1 MKRQLLAV
9 AIAAATLLPLT
20 AQAAPTVYG
29 RLNLSVDY
37 TDSDDTTN
45 NAKDGIWELNSNS
58 SRIGVK
64 GNEKLTE
71 EFTAVYKAEW
81 GVQGDA
87 TVGDLNAR
95 ERYLG
100 LKHYQWGTVRLGNI
114 DSPLKNAEDDIDVF
128 NDMARL
134 DMGKFIYGQNRL
146 ENSINYVSPKFLDVF
161 GANISLQP
169 GEKNGGADSSSLCTV
184 PKTPT
189 DPAYNPCE
197 NHIADA
203 ISAAFSYEDDNLYLS
218 FAMDKEVADSATRK
232 GSLGGNVD
240 AMRLN
245 ARYKMGD
252 ATISAMYQMA
262 EQSSLAA
269 GATNEEEET
278 AMMFSGSYKMDA
290 ITVRGEVLV
299 ANHDMGGG
307 KEDDTTLIGVGVDYN
322 FTQATKA
329 FANLASG
336 NMENSPSAAA
346 KAAGAKSTDSDATY
360 IGFGMETRF

>member
-37 TDSDDTTN
+37 TDSDDATN

-87 TVGDLNAR
+87 TAGDLNAR

-128 NDMARL
+128 NDNTIL
-134 DMGKFIYGQNRL
+134 DMDNYATGQMRL

-161 GANISLQP
+161 GVNLTLQP
-169 GEKNGGADSSSLCTV
+169 SEGAS
-184 PKTPT
+184 
-189 DPAYNPCE
+189 NE

-203 ISAAFSYEDDNLYLS
+203 ISTALSYEDDNLYLS
-218 FAMDKEVADSATRK
+218 FAMDKDVTTKLPELVVEVANEVAK
-232 GSLGGNVD
+232 LVGNVPVAATSYSEKRD
-240 AMRLN
+240 TMRFN
-245 ARYKMGD
+245 ARYKLND
-252 ATISAMYQMA
+252 LTISTMFQ
-262 EQSSLAA
+262 QSEASNNLNTIAA
-269 GATNEEEET
+269 KMDEELL
-278 AMMFSGSYKMDA
+278 MLSGSYKMDA
-290 ITVRGEVLV
+290 VTVRGQFSMVNFD
-299 ANHDMGGG
+299 AG
-307 KEDDTTLIGVGVDYN
+307 KNFIGTSSDEMDTTLIGVGIDYN

-329 FANLASG
+329 YVNLA
-336 NMENSPSAAA
+336 NI
-346 KAAGAKSTDSDATY
+346 KSEVKIGGVSDDADATY
-360 IGFGMETRF
+360 LGFGMETRF

>member
-37 TDSDDTTN
+37 TDSDDATN

-87 TVGDLNAR
+87 TAGDLNAR

-100 LKHYQWGTVRLGNI
+100 LKHYQWGTVRLGHI
-114 DSPLKNAEDDIDVF
+114 DSPFKNAEDDIDVF
-128 NDMARL
+128 NDTARL
-134 DMGKFIYGQNRL
+134 DIGSFIYGQNRL
-146 ENSINYVSPKFLDVF
+146 ANSINYVSPKFLDVF
-161 GANISLQP
+161 GVNLTLQP
-169 GEKNGGADSSSLCTV
+169 GEKSSNV
-184 PKTPT
+184 
-189 DPAYNPCE
+189 NE

-203 ISAAFSYEDDNLYLS
+203 ISTALSYEDDNLYLS

-262 EQSSLAA
+262 EPSNLGTGQ
-269 GATNEEEET
+269 TDEET
-278 AMMFSGSYKMDA
+278 AMVFSGSYKMDA
-290 ITVRGEVLV
+290 ITVRGEVLM
-299 ANHDMGGG
+299 ANHDQGIKG
-307 KEDDTTLIGVGVDYN
+307 EDDTTLIGVGVDYN

-346 KAAGAKSTDSDATY
+346 KAADAKSTDSDTTY